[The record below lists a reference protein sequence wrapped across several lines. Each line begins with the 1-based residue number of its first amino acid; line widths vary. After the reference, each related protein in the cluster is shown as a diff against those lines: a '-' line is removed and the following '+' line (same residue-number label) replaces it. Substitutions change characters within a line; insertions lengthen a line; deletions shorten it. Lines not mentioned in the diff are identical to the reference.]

1 MVTEKRNNS
10 DSQPKVLDFM
20 RLGPAAFVFSLIL
33 MIASIGIIVKN
44 GFNWGLDFTGGTL
57 IEVTF
62 SKSADLGQV
71 RDELQKAGFDNA
83 IVQNFGTS
91 RDVMVR
97 MPPKDD
103 IKGEELGRRVLTAIQ
118 QGVDA
123 QAQVHRIEFVGPNV
137 GSELAQAGGMAIL
150 VSLLSIL
157 IYVGIRF
164 EWRLAAGAVLSLA
177 HDVLLTLGVL
187 SLFHIELDLTIVASL
202 LSVVG
207 YSLNDTIVVFDRIR
221 ENFRKVRRGTPRDIL
236 NLSLTQTLSRTLM
249 TSATTLVV
257 VLSLFVFGGA
267 LIHGFATVM
276 LIGILIGTY
285 SSIYVASALALK
297 LGVKREHML
306 QPVVEKEGA
315 DMERMR

>member
-1 MVTEKRNNS
+1 
-10 DSQPKVLDFM
+10 FM

>member
-1 MVTEKRNNS
+1 MVTEKRNNP

-306 QPVVEKEGA
+306 QPVVEKEAA

>member
-1 MVTEKRNNS
+1 
-10 DSQPKVLDFM
+10 
-20 RLGPAAFVFSLIL
+20 
-33 MIASIGIIVKN
+33 
-44 GFNWGLDFTGGTL
+44 
-57 IEVTF
+57 
-62 SKSADLGQV
+62 
-71 RDELQKAGFDNA
+71 
-83 IVQNFGTS
+83 VQNFGTS

>member
-1 MVTEKRNNS
+1 MVTEKRNNP

>member
-1 MVTEKRNNS
+1 MVTEKRNNP

-103 IKGEELGRRVLTAIQ
+103 IKGEELGSRVLTAIQ

-221 ENFRKVRRGTPRDIL
+221 ENFRKVRRGSPRDIL

>member
-1 MVTEKRNNS
+1 MVTEKRNNP

-123 QAQVHRIEFVGPNV
+123 QAKVHRIEFVGPNV

>member
-1 MVTEKRNNS
+1 MATEKRNNP

>member
-1 MVTEKRNNS
+1 
-10 DSQPKVLDFM
+10 M

-297 LGVKREHML
+297 LGV
-306 QPVVEKEGA
+306 
-315 DMERMR
+315 

>member
-1 MVTEKRNNS
+1 MVTEKRNNP

-306 QPVVEKEGA
+306 QPVLEKEGA

>member
-1 MVTEKRNNS
+1 MVTEKRNNP

-20 RLGPAAFVFSLIL
+20 RLGPAAFVFSLVL

-103 IKGEELGRRVLTAIQ
+103 LKGEELGRRVLTAIQ

-221 ENFRKVRRGTPRDIL
+221 ENFRKVRRGTPREIL

-249 TSATTLVV
+249 TSGTTLVV

>member
-1 MVTEKRNNS
+1 MVTEKRNNP

-177 HDVLLTLGVL
+177 HDVLLTLGGL

>member
-1 MVTEKRNNS
+1 
-10 DSQPKVLDFM
+10 M
-20 RLGPAAFVFSLIL
+20 RLGPAAFVLSLAL
-33 MIASIGIIVKN
+33 MVISFGIIFTK

-57 IEVTF
+57 IEVNF
-62 SKSADLGQV
+62 SQPADLGQV
-71 RDELQKAGFDNA
+71 RNELQKAGFDNA

-97 MPPKDD
+97 MPPKDN
-103 IKGEELGRRVLTAIQ
+103 IKGEELGQRVLAAVQ
-118 QGVDA
+118 SGVDTK
-123 QAQVHRIEFVGPNV
+123 AQVHRIEFVGPNV
-137 GSELAQAGGMAIL
+137 GGELAQAGGMAIL

-157 IYVGIRF
+157 LYVGVRF
-164 EWRLAAGAVLSLA
+164 EWRLAMGAVLSLA
-177 HDVLLTLGVL
+177 HDIIITLGVL
-187 SLFHIELDLTIVASL
+187 SLFQIELDLTIVASL

-221 ENFRKVRRGTPRDIL
+221 ENFRKVRRGTPAEIL

-249 TSATTLVV
+249 TSGTTLVV

-276 LIGILIGTY
+276 LIGVGIGTY

-306 QPVVEKEGA
+306 PPVVEKEGA
-315 DMERMR
+315 DLERLP

>member
-1 MVTEKRNNS
+1 MVTEKRNNP

-62 SKSADLGQV
+62 SKSADLAQV

-118 QGVDA
+118 QGVDQ

-221 ENFRKVRRGTPRDIL
+221 ENFRKVRRGSPRDIL

-315 DMERMR
+315 DMEHLR

>member
-1 MVTEKRNNS
+1 M
-10 DSQPKVLDFM
+10 LDFM

>member
-1 MVTEKRNNS
+1 
-10 DSQPKVLDFM
+10 M